1 MCKYLIK
8 YYNNKYI
15 ELNKMKEIM
24 ILNKVLETY
33 LLRKQVNQI
42 LQKTIKHKLR
52 QRKKEKKT

>member
-42 LQKTIKHKLR
+42 LQKTIKLKLR

>member
-15 ELNKMKEIM
+15 ELKKMKEIM
-24 ILNKVLETY
+24 ILIKVLETY

>member
-15 ELNKMKEIM
+15 ELNKMKKIM

-42 LQKTIKHKLR
+42 LQKTIKLKLR

>member
-1 MCKYLIK
+1 MCKYQIK

-42 LQKTIKHKLR
+42 LQKTINYKLR

>member
-15 ELNKMKEIM
+15 ELKKMKEIM
-24 ILNKVLETY
+24 ILIKVLETY

-42 LQKTIKHKLR
+42 LQKTIKLKLR